1 MIQSIACPKG
11 ETMLLGLITKQSS
24 KQLKC
29 FPERV
34 APNGDCFIESQKPF
48 LLLLREWWGLG
59 LVGGNVADRP
69 LLFTQMDP
77 GVCNKPTVAGLVTGI
92 PSRSKLA
99 CICY

>member
-1 MIQSIACPKG
+1 
-11 ETMLLGLITKQSS
+11 MLLGLITKQSS
-24 KQLKC
+24 KQFKC
-29 FPERV
+29 FPEHV

-77 GVCNKPTVAGLVTGI
+77 GVCNKPTVAGLVTVI
-92 PSRSKLA
+92 SMFMLLTA
-99 CICY
+99 HLYNIYYLLL